1 MSIERVVFCKEEEDV
16 VSSNSGGSDSGDSHT
31 TTCTKSS
38 SSNEKGKRDEDGDSV
53 GAKSESTAVVRLRV
67 FLITVLFWSTI
78 GVALAVW
85 SYFSMAE
92 VDAFEAQY
100 YQDSA
105 KIFVAVSDTLEVTL
119 GAIDTFLLGI
129 VSLARFS
136 SQEWPFVTVPDYEL
150 RVRKIRG
157 LARAAIVTQ
166 YHFVTGDQRSDWE
179 NYSVTNDQWVEEG
192 LESQKADKNFK
203 GTLLT
208 EYYTRGDIHLNQD
221 PYNAPGPYLVSTYTS
236 ASIFHLDE
244 KQDILIHFILLSF
257 VA

>member
-1 MSIERVVFCKEEEDV
+1 MSIEKEVFCKEEEDA
-16 VSSNSGGSDSGDSHT
+16 VSSDSDGSDSGDSHT
-31 TTCTKSS
+31 TTCTKN
-38 SSNEKGKRDEDGDSV
+38 SSNEIGKRDQDDDSL
-53 GAKSESTAVVRLRV
+53 GAKSESSAVVRLRV

-85 SYFSMAE
+85 FYFSKAE

-100 YQDSA
+100 LQDSA

-150 RVRKIRG
+150 RARKIRG

-179 NYSVTNDQWVEEG
+179 NYSVTNDQWVQEG

-208 EYYTRGDIHLNQD
+208 EYYTRGDIHLNQNV
-221 PYNAPGPYLVSTYTS
+221 YNSSGPYLVSTYTL
-236 ASIFHLDE
+236 ASIFHLY
-244 KQDILIHFILLSF
+244 
-257 VA
+257 V